1 MRGYFRKCSRGGSF
15 FHTTAQHGKIC
26 FKCTKRGYT
35 PSLTIREV
43 EIIKNGKKE
52 N

>member
-1 MRGYFRKCSRGGSF
+1 MRVYFRTCSRCGSF